1 MLRWVDLWNG
11 RDAQARIYVTWP
23 VAFLGYGVSVTNAAN
38 AVTSPSDDQVLKG
51 KAALALTRYVLTR
64 GDNMIATSRNPART
78 PELVKEVEAQGN
90 GRWVA
95 LDVSWPQE
103 KIKEVIDHADT
114 LFDGGIDV
122 VVNNAAYSLLGAVED
137 VQEDRAK
144 AQFETNFWGPVRIC
158 NAVLPHMRGKGRG
171 TIANVSSL
179 LGVMTWP
186 AMGFYSASKF
196 ALESISEVL
205 ASEVSQF
212 GIRILIIEPGSF
224 RTNFLSEGSMQ
235 SAGPSAHYQSPHPV
249 GESLRHEQEKGGMQP
264 GDPEKAA
271 QAIYD
276 AVAGKDER
284 LGKILRL
291 PLGSDCWNNGVAHLD
306 SVRSDFETCKDIA
319 LSMHIEE

>member
-1 MLRWVDLWNG
+1 MAPEKKPLTWLITGSSNG
-11 RDAQARIYVTWP
+11 
-23 VAFLGYGVSVTNAAN
+23 FG
-38 AVTSPSDDQVLKG
+38 
-51 KAALALTRYVLTR
+51 LALTRYVLTT
-64 GDNMIATSRNPART
+64 GDNVIATSRNPAKT
-78 PELVKEVEAQGN
+78 PELVKEVEAQAN

-95 LDVSWPQE
+95 LDVNWSQDE
-103 KIKEVIDHADT
+103 IKEVIDHAET
-114 LFDGGIDV
+114 LFHGGIDV

-158 NAVLPHMRGKGRG
+158 NAVLPHMRGRGRG

-179 LGVMTWP
+179 LGIMTWP

-212 GIRILIIEPGSF
+212 GIRVLIVEPGSF

-235 SAGPSAHYQSPHPV
+235 SAGTSAPYQSPHPV
-249 GESLRHEQEKGGMQP
+249 GESLRYEKEKGGMQP

-271 QAIYD
+271 RAIYD
-276 AVAGKDER
+276 AVGGKDER
-284 LGKILRL
+284 LGKVLRL

-306 SVRSDFETCKDIA
+306 SVRSDFETCKDVA
-319 LSMHIEE
+319 LSMQIEE